1 MVRHEFAAARAALT
15 FPGLHVLNPPPT
27 NARLFEAQALTLD
40 SAAQFG
46 SRTQSRIIAARPFT
60 ITMSMTHPGA
70 APLPAPISFLDTM
83 GELGALIAQF
93 DWSTTSLGPIDAW
106 PQSVKSTVSLILHSP
121 LPMVTMWGEAG
132 VMIYNSGYAEIASDK
147 HPALLGAKVRDAWP
161 EARDFNDNVMRVCM
175 AGKTLHYAK
184 QELTLH
190 RNGRDE
196 QIWFNLD
203 YSPIIG
209 ETHVPVGVM
218 AMVADTTDEV
228 RVERFQQR
236 ERTRLQEMFNQAP
249 GFMAMLEGPQHRF
262 VQVNEAYRELVGFR
276 DVMGKTIVE
285 ALPEAVEQGFV
296 DLLDRLYASGE
307 AFSGSAIPFASIATE
322 HALARSVFV
331 DLVYQPVRDEHG
343 DVYGIFVQGA
353 DVTDRVI
360 AEQSVRASE
369 TLFRTL
375 AQALP
380 NQVWSAPPDGV
391 LDWFNDRVYGYSG
404 HQPGQLNEGRWADMV
419 HPDDIAAAA
428 SAWSDA
434 LVAGTTYEIEFRL
447 RDRNGK
453 YRWHLGRALPIR
465 DEAGAITRWVG
476 TNTDIEDQKLA
487 AHELSTLNDRLAE
500 QVSQRTAE
508 RDRIWLL
515 STELM
520 LVADFSSHIVAVN
533 PAFKTVLGWSE
544 ADLLGTDFLTFVHRD
559 DVASTLREVAGLSSG
574 RTTFSF
580 ENRYRHCDGSYR
592 TLAWSAAPDAGF
604 IHAVARDVTA
614 EREAAA
620 AMRRTEQALQQ
631 SQKMETIGKL
641 TGGVAHDFNN
651 LLQVIAGNLQL
662 LGTDVVNNPRAQ
674 RRVDNAMEGVLR
686 GAKLASQL
694 LAFGRRQALDPK
706 VVRIGRN
713 VAAMDDM
720 LRRALGEAIETETV
734 VQAGLWNAFVD
745 ISQVENA
752 VLNLCINARD
762 AMNGV
767 GKLTVEVG
775 NAKLDDDYARA
786 HPDVVPGQY
795 VMIAVS
801 DTGSGMSPDVI
812 AQAFEPFFSTKPE
825 GKGTGLGLSMVYG
838 FAKQSGGHVK
848 IYSELGFGTTV
859 KMYLPR
865 SFEDE
870 DALEPVEL
878 REPTGG
884 TETILVAEDDEG
896 VRDTVVELLGEL
908 GYRVLKAPDAT
919 SAMAI
924 VSSGIP
930 IDLLFTD
937 VVMPGPLRSPDLARK
952 AREAIPNLAVL
963 FTSGYTENAIVHGGR
978 LDAGVEL
985 LGKPYTRSALAS
997 KIRHVLA
1004 NRDQRTGAAR
1014 DLALTQLQAKPAS
1027 RPQAALKIVLVE
1039 DDESLRTT
1047 TMELLELLG
1056 YEVTG
1061 AASGEAALALPALAL
1076 ADVLMTDLELPGM
1089 SGEQCAA
1096 AARKLSPQ
1104 LGVVF
1109 ASGRSTHTTMERS
1122 TVLRKPYDVNALK
1135 AALAGA
1141 AAIG

>member
-1 MVRHEFAAARAALT
+1 MNRSSV
-15 FPGLHVLNPPPT
+15 V
-27 NARLFEAQALTLD
+27 
-40 SAAQFG
+40 
-46 SRTQSRIIAARPFT
+46 
-60 ITMSMTHPGA
+60 
-70 APLPAPISFLDTM
+70 PLPAALSFLDNT
-83 GELGALIAQF
+83 GELGALIAGY
-93 DWSTTSLGPIDAW
+93 DWSTTSLGAIDTW

-121 LPMVTMWGEAG
+121 FPIATMWGEAG
-132 VMIYNSGYAEIASDK
+132 VMIYNSGYAEIARDK
-147 HPALLGAKVRDAWP
+147 HPSLLGVEVREAWP

-175 AGKTLHYAK
+175 AGKTLHYED
-184 QELTLH
+184 QEITLR
-190 RNGRDE
+190 RNGCDE
-196 QIWFNLD
+196 QIWFNLH

-209 ETHVPVGVM
+209 ERHAPAGVM
-218 AMVADTTDEV
+218 AMVEDTTDDV
-228 RVERFQQR
+228 RVERFLKS
-236 ERTRLQEMFNQAP
+236 EHTRLQAMFDQAP

-262 VQVNEAYRELVGFR
+262 VHVNQAYLTLVNGR
-276 DVMGKTIVE
+276 DVVGKTLAE
-285 ALPEAVEQGFV
+285 ALPEAVAQGFGG
-296 DLLDRLYASGE
+296 LLDSLYASGE
-307 AFSGSAIPFASIATE
+307 AYSGIAVPFAVGATG
-322 HALARSVFV
+322 ALPARDVFV
-331 DLVYQPVRDEHG
+331 DFVYQPLRDAAG
-343 DVYGIFVQGA
+343 AVYGIFVQGA
-353 DVTDRVI
+353 DVSGRVL
-360 AEQSVRASE
+360 AEQAMRASE

-391 LDWFNDRVYGYSG
+391 LDWFNDRVYSYSG
-404 HQPGQLNEGRWADMV
+404 RQPGELDAGRWGEMV
-419 HPDDIAAAA
+419 HPDDIGAAIAA
-428 SAWSDA
+428 WRHSLATGD
-434 LVAGTTYEIEFRL
+434 TYEIEFRL
-447 RDRNGK
+447 VDRDGA

-465 DEAGAITRWVG
+465 DEGGAITRWVG
-476 TNTDIEDQKLA
+476 TNTDVEDQKAA
-487 AHELSTLNDRLAE
+487 AHALASLNDTLAE

-508 RDRIWLL
+508 RDRIWRL
-515 STELM
+515 SSELM
-520 LVADFSSHIVAVN
+520 LVADFSSNIVAVN
-533 PAFKTVLGWSE
+533 PAFSTVLGWTE
-544 ADLLGTDFLTFVHRD
+544 ASLVGSSFMALVHPD
-559 DVASTLREVAGLSSG
+559 DVAATLREVGGLSEG
-574 RTTFSF
+574 QTTFRF
-580 ENRYRHCDGSYR
+580 ENRYRHRDGSYR
-592 TLAWSAAPDAGF
+592 TLAWSAAPDASF

-662 LGTDVVNNPRAQ
+662 LGTDVAANPRAL
-674 RRVDNAMEGVLR
+674 RRVDNAMAGVLR

-694 LAFGRRQALDPK
+694 LAFGRRQALEPK

-720 LRRALGEAIETETV
+720 LRRALGEEIEMETV

-752 VLNLCINARD
+752 ILNLCINARD
-762 AMNGV
+762 AMDGV

-775 NAKLDDDYARA
+775 NAVIDDGYTKT
-786 HPDVVPGQY
+786 HPDVTPGQY

-801 DTGSGMSPDVI
+801 DTGAGMPPEVI

-848 IYSELGFGTTV
+848 IYSEVGFGTTV

-865 SFEDE
+865 SLEAE
-870 DALEPVEL
+870 DALDPVDL

-896 VRDTVVELLGEL
+896 VRETVVELLGEL
-908 GYRVLKAPDAT
+908 GYRVLKAPDAA

-978 LDAGVEL
+978 LDPGVEL
-985 LGKPYTRSALAS
+985 LGKPYTRAALAS

-1014 DLALTQLQAKPAS
+1014 DLAQARAHLTPG
-1027 RPQAALKIVLVE
+1027 RREPAALRIVLVE
-1039 DDESLRTT
+1039 DDHSLRATT
-1047 TMELLELLG
+1047 TELLELLG
-1056 YEVTG
+1056 HTVSA
-1061 AASGEAALALPALAL
+1061 AASGEAALSLPALAA

-1089 SGEQCAA
+1089 TGEQLAL
-1096 AARKLSPQ
+1096 AARKLAPD
-1104 LGVVF
+1104 LAVVF
-1109 ASGRSTHTTMERS
+1109 ASGRSATASLERS
-1122 TVLRKPYDVNALK
+1122 TMLRKPYDIDALN
-1135 AALAGA
+1135 AALAGGA
-1141 AAIG
+1141 

>member
-1 MVRHEFAAARAALT
+1 MNRSSV
-15 FPGLHVLNPPPT
+15 V
-27 NARLFEAQALTLD
+27 
-40 SAAQFG
+40 
-46 SRTQSRIIAARPFT
+46 
-60 ITMSMTHPGA
+60 
-70 APLPAPISFLDTM
+70 PLPAPLSFLDNT
-83 GELGALIAQF
+83 GELGALIARY
-93 DWSTTSLGPIDAW
+93 DWSTTSLGAIDSW

-121 LPMVTMWGEAG
+121 FPIATMWGEAG
-132 VMIYNSGYAEIASDK
+132 VMIYNSGYAEIARDK
-147 HPALLGAKVRDAWP
+147 HPALLGVEVRDAWP

-175 AGKTLHYAK
+175 SGKTLRYED
-184 QELTLH
+184 QEITLR

-196 QIWFNLD
+196 QIWFNLH

-209 ETHVPVGVM
+209 ESHAPAGVM
-218 AMVADTTDEV
+218 AMVEDTSDDV
-228 RVERFQQR
+228 RVERFLKS
-236 ERTRLQEMFNQAP
+236 EHTRLQAMFDQAP

-262 VQVNEAYRELVGFR
+262 VHVNQAYLTLVNGR
-276 DVMGKTIVE
+276 DVVGKTLAE
-285 ALPEAVEQGFV
+285 ALPEAVAQGFGG
-296 DLLDRLYASGE
+296 LLDSLYASGE
-307 AFSGSAIPFASIATE
+307 AYSGIAVPFAVGATG
-322 HALARSVFV
+322 ALPARDVFV
-331 DLVYQPVRDEHG
+331 DFVYQPLRDAAG
-343 DVYGIFVQGA
+343 AVYGIFVQGA
-353 DVTDRVI
+353 DVTDRVL
-360 AEQSVRASE
+360 AEHAMRASE

-391 LDWFNDRVYGYSG
+391 LDWFNERVYSYSG
-404 HQPGQLNEGRWADMV
+404 RQPGELDAGRWAEVV
-419 HPDDIAAAA
+419 HPEDIGAAIAA
-428 SAWSDA
+428 WSHSLATGD
-434 LVAGTTYEIEFRL
+434 TYEIEFRL
-447 RDRNGK
+447 IDRDGA

-465 DEAGAITRWVG
+465 DEGGAITRWVG
-476 TNTDIEDQKLA
+476 TNTDVEDQKAA
-487 AHELSTLNDRLAE
+487 AHALASLNDTLAE

-508 RDRIWLL
+508 RDRIWRL

-520 LVADFSSHIVAVN
+520 LVADFSSNIVAVN
-533 PAFKTVLGWSE
+533 PAFSTVLGWSE
-544 ADLLGTDFLTFVHRD
+544 ASLVGSSFMALVHPD
-559 DVASTLREVAGLSSG
+559 DVAATLREVGGLSEG
-574 RTTFSF
+574 QTTFRF
-580 ENRYRHCDGSYR
+580 ENRYRHRDGSYR
-592 TLAWSAAPDAGF
+592 TLAWSAAPDASF

-662 LGTDVVNNPRAQ
+662 LGTDVATNPRAL
-674 RRVDNAMEGVLR
+674 RRVDNAMAGVLR

-694 LAFGRRQALDPK
+694 LAFGRRQALEPK

-720 LRRALGEAIETETV
+720 LRRALGEEIEMETV

-745 ISQVENA
+745 VSQVENA

-762 AMNGV
+762 AMDGV

-775 NAKLDDDYARA
+775 NAVLDDDYARA
-786 HPDVVPGQY
+786 QPDVTPGQY

-801 DTGSGMSPDVI
+801 DTGAGMPPEVI

-848 IYSELGFGTTV
+848 IYSEVGFGTTV

-865 SFEDE
+865 SLEAE
-870 DALEPVEL
+870 DALEPVDL

-896 VRDTVVELLGEL
+896 VRETVVELLGEL
-908 GYRVLKAPDAT
+908 GYRVLKAPDAA

-985 LGKPYTRSALAS
+985 LGKPYTRAALAS

-1014 DLALTQLQAKPAS
+1014 DLAHARARLKPG
-1027 RPQAALKIVLVE
+1027 RREPAALRIVLVE
-1039 DDESLRTT
+1039 DDDSLRATT
-1047 TMELLELLG
+1047 VELLELLG
-1056 YEVTG
+1056 HAVSG
-1061 AASGEAALALPALAL
+1061 AASGEAALALPALAS

-1089 SGEQCAA
+1089 SGEQLAL
-1096 AARKLSPQ
+1096 AARKLAPD
-1104 LGVVF
+1104 LAVVF
-1109 ASGRSTHTTMERS
+1109 ASGRSATTSLERC
-1122 TVLRKPYDVNALK
+1122 TMLRKPYDIDALN
-1135 AALAGA
+1135 AALAGGSA
-1141 AAIG
+1141 

>member
-1 MVRHEFAAARAALT
+1 MNQSSAVS
-15 FPGLHVLNPPPT
+15 FPAH
-27 NARLFEAQALTLD
+27 
-40 SAAQFG
+40 
-46 SRTQSRIIAARPFT
+46 
-60 ITMSMTHPGA
+60 M
-70 APLPAPISFLDTM
+70 SFLDNT
-83 GELGALIAQF
+83 GELGDLIARF
-93 DWSTTSLGPIDAW
+93 DWSQTSLGAISDW

-121 LPMVTMWGEAG
+121 FPIVTMWGDAG
-132 VMIYNSGYAEIASDK
+132 IMIYNAGYAEVAQDR
-147 HPALLGAKVRDAWP
+147 HPHMLGKGVRQSWP
-161 EARDFNDNVMRVCM
+161 EAREFNDHVMRVCM
-175 AGKTLHYAK
+175 AGRTLHYAN

-209 ETHVPVGVM
+209 EAQVPVGVM
-218 AMVADTTDEV
+218 AMVADTTNEV
-228 RVERFQQR
+228 RVERFLQG
-236 ERTRLQEMFNQAP
+236 ERRRLQEMFNQAP
-249 GFMAMLEGPQHRF
+249 GFMAMLEGPEHRF
-262 VQVNEAYRELVGFR
+262 VQVNDAYLDLVGFR
-276 DVMGKTIVE
+276 DVEGKTVAE
-285 ALPEAVEQGFV
+285 ALPETVEQGFV
-296 DLLDRLYASGE
+296 ALLDRLYASGE
-307 AFSGSAIPFASIATE
+307 AFSGAAIPFASVAT
-322 HALARSVFV
+322 ARAPARNLFV
-331 DLVYQPVRDEHG
+331 DFVYQPVRDQHG
-343 DVYGIFVQGA
+343 AVYGIFVQGA
-353 DVTDRVI
+353 DVTARVT
-360 AEQSVRASE
+360 AEQSMRDSE

-391 LDWFNDRVYGYSG
+391 LDWFNDRVYSFSG
-404 HQPGQLNEGRWADMV
+404 HQPGELDDGRWAGLV
-419 HPDDIAAAA
+419 HPDDLATAVA
-428 SAWSDA
+428 AWSHSLA
-434 LVAGTTYEIEFRL
+434 TGKTYEIEFRL
-447 RDRNGK
+447 CDRAGN
-453 YRWHLGRALPIR
+453 YRWHLARALPIR
-465 DEAGAITRWVG
+465 DDTGVISRWVG
-476 TNTDIEDQKLA
+476 TNTDMQDQKMA
-487 AHELSTLNDRLAE
+487 ADALLTLNDTLAE

-520 LVADFSSHIVAVN
+520 LVADFGSQIVSVN
-533 PAFKTVLGWSE
+533 PAFTTVLGWSKDE
-544 ADLLGTDFLTFVHRD
+544 LIGTPFLDLVHPE
-559 DVASTLREVAGLSSG
+559 DVASTLREVGGLSEG
-574 RTTFSF
+574 RTTLSF
-580 ENRYRHCDGSYR
+580 ENRYRRCDGTYR
-592 TLAWSAAPDAGF
+592 TLAWSATPDAGF

-614 EREAAA
+614 EREAAI
-620 AMRRTEQALQQ
+620 AMKRTEQALQQ

-662 LGTDVVNNPRAQ
+662 LGTDVASNPRAQ
-674 RRVDNAMEGVLR
+674 RRIENAMEGVLR

-694 LAFGRRQALDPK
+694 LAFGRRQALEPK
-706 VVRIGRN
+706 VVRLGRN

-734 VQAGLWNAFVD
+734 IQAGLWNAFVD

-752 VLNLCINARD
+752 ILNLCINARD
-762 AMNGV
+762 AMEGV

-775 NAKLDDDYARA
+775 NAHLDDRYAIA
-786 HPDVVPGQY
+786 HPDAIPGQY

-801 DTGSGMSPDVI
+801 DTGSGMPAEVI
-812 AQAFEPFFSTKPE
+812 AQAFEPFFSTKVE
-825 GKGTGLGLSMVYG
+825 GKGSGLGLSMVYG

-848 IYSELGFGTTV
+848 IYSEVGFGTTV

-865 SFEDE
+865 SFEAE
-870 DALEPVEL
+870 DPVEKIDM

-896 VRDTVVELLGEL
+896 VRETVVELLGEL

-924 VSSGIP
+924 IASGIP

-985 LGKPYTRSALAS
+985 LGKPYTRSSLAS

-1004 NRDQRTGAAR
+1004 NRNQRMGATR
-1014 DLALTQLQAKPAS
+1014 DLALHKAQTLDKS
-1027 RPQAALKIVLVE
+1027 ALSTAISIVLVE
-1039 DDESLRTT
+1039 DDDSLRET
-1047 TMELLELLG
+1047 TMELLQLLG

-1061 AASGEAALALPALAL
+1061 VASAEAALALPALRS

-1089 SGEQCAA
+1089 SGEHLAD
-1096 AARKLSPQ
+1096 AARTLAPQ
-1104 LGVVF
+1104 LRVVF
-1109 ASGRSTHTTMERS
+1109 ASGRNANSALEGATM
-1122 TVLRKPYDVNALK
+1122 LLKPYDVSALRHALDACRNA
-1135 AALAGA
+1135 
-1141 AAIG
+1141 

>member
-1 MVRHEFAAARAALT
+1 M
-15 FPGLHVLNPPPT
+15 P
-27 NARLFEAQALTLD
+27 
-40 SAAQFG
+40 S
-46 SRTQSRIIAARPFT
+46 
-60 ITMSMTHPGA
+60 
-70 APLPAPISFLDTM
+70 PASLSFLDDT
-83 GELGALIAQF
+83 GELGALIARH
-93 DWSTTSLGPIDAW
+93 DWSATSLGAIDTW
-106 PQSVKSTVSLILHSP
+106 PQSVRSTVSLILHTP
-121 LPMVTMWGEAG
+121 FPITTMWGEEG
-132 VMIYNSGYAEIASDK
+132 VMIYNSGYADIARDK
-147 HPALLGAKVRDAWP
+147 HPALLGIGVREAWP
-161 EARDFNDNVMRVCM
+161 ETSGFNDHCMQVCM
-175 AGKTLHYAK
+175 AGKTLHYED

-196 QIWFNLD
+196 QIWFNLH

-209 ETHVPVGVM
+209 EDNVPVGVM
-218 AMVADTTDEV
+218 AMVEDTSDDV
-228 RVERFQQR
+228 RVERFLKS
-236 ERTRLQEMFNQAP
+236 EHTRLQAMFDQAP

-262 VQVNEAYRELVGFR
+262 VHVNQAYLALVNRR
-276 DVMGKTIVE
+276 DVVRKTVGE
-285 ALPEAVEQGFV
+285 ALPEAVAQGFV
-296 DLLDRLYASGE
+296 GLLDSLYASGD
-307 AFSGSAIPFASIATE
+307 AYAGTATPFSVDAVGELP
-322 HALARSVFV
+322 AREVYV
-331 DLVYQPVRDEHG
+331 DFVYQPMRDAAG
-343 DVYGIFVQGA
+343 AVYGIFVQGA
-353 DVTDRVI
+353 DVSGRVL
-360 AEQSVRASE
+360 AEHAMRASE

-391 LDWFNDRVYGYSG
+391 LDWYNERVYSYSG
-404 HQPGQLNEGRWADMV
+404 YREGDLDDGRWTGMV
-419 HPDDIAAAA
+419 HPDD
-428 SAWSDA
+428 
-434 LVAGTTYEIEFRL
+434 LGVAGAAWAHSLASGSTYEVEFRL
-447 RDRNGK
+447 RDRDGN

-476 TNTDIEDQKLA
+476 TNTDIEDQKA
-487 AHELSTLNDRLAE
+487 AARALGSLNDTLAE

-508 RDRIWLL
+508 RDRIWRL

-520 LVADFSSHIVAVN
+520 LVADFESNIVAVN
-533 PAFKTVLGWSE
+533 PAFTTVLGWSE
-544 ADLLGTDFLTFVHRD
+544 AKLIGSPFMALVHPD
-559 DVASTLREVAGLSSG
+559 DVEATLREVGGLSEG
-574 RTTFSF
+574 QTTFSF
-580 ENRYRHCDGSYR
+580 ENRYRHRDGSYR
-592 TLAWSAAPDAGF
+592 TLAWSAAPDASF

-620 AMRRTEQALQQ
+620 AMQRTEQALQQ

-662 LGTDVVNNPRAQ
+662 LGTDVATNPRAL
-674 RRVDNAMEGVLR
+674 RRVDNAMAGVLR

-694 LAFGRRQALDPK
+694 LAFGRRQALEPK
-706 VVRIGRN
+706 AVRIGRN
-713 VAAMDDM
+713 IAAMDDM
-720 LRRALGEAIETETV
+720 LRRALGEEIELETV

-762 AMNGV
+762 AMDGV

-775 NAKLDDDYARA
+775 NAMLDDEYAMA
-786 HPDVVPGQY
+786 QPDVTPGQY

-801 DTGSGMSPDVI
+801 DTGSGMPAEVI

-848 IYSELGFGTTV
+848 IYSEVGFGTTV

-865 SFEDE
+865 SLEAE
-870 DALEPVEL
+870 DALDPVDL
-878 REPTGG
+878 RQPTGG

-896 VRDTVVELLGEL
+896 VRETVVELLGEL
-908 GYRVLKAPDAT
+908 GYRVLKAPDAA
-919 SAMAI
+919 SALAI

-978 LDAGVEL
+978 LDPGVEL
-985 LGKPYTRSALAS
+985 LGKPYTRAALAS

-1004 NRDQRTGAAR
+1004 NRDQRSGAAP
-1014 DLALTQLQAKPAS
+1014 DLAHARAHIEPG
-1027 RPQAALKIVLVE
+1027 RREPAALNIVLVE
-1039 DDESLRTT
+1039 DDDSLRATT
-1047 TMELLELLG
+1047 VELLELLG
-1056 YEVTG
+1056 HVVSG
-1061 AASGEAALALPALAL
+1061 AASGEAALALPALAA

-1089 SGEQCAA
+1089 SGEQLAL
-1096 AARKLSPQ
+1096 AARKLAPD
-1104 LGVVF
+1104 LAVVF
-1109 ASGRSTHTTMERS
+1109 ASGRSATASLERS
-1122 TVLRKPYDVNALK
+1122 TMLRKPYDIDALN

-1141 AAIG
+1141 SA